1 MKNTARNSVHRY
13 GYWAMSFHWLS
24 ALGVVGLFALGYWM
38 VDLDY
43 YSEWYKT
50 APALH
55 KSIGLSLVLVTLFRM
70 IWRKT
75 QVQPKALDTHSK
87 LEKKAGHYTHY
98 LLYILI
104 LLVFVSG
111 YMISTADGRGI
122 EVFELFEVPGFGSL
136 FEDQEDI
143 AGEVH
148 EYATYT
154 LVGLALLHAVAALKH
169 HFIDKDETLNR
180 MLGNKR

>member
-1 MKNTARNSVHRY
+1 MRNSEYRY
-13 GYWAMSFHWLS
+13 GYWAVGFHWLS
-24 ALGVVGLFALGYWM
+24 ALTVVSLFGLGYWM

-43 YSEWYKT
+43 YSGWYKT

-55 KSIGLSLVLVTLFRM
+55 KSIGLSLLVVTLFRVV
-70 IWRKT
+70 WRKLET
-75 QVQPKALDTHSK
+75 QPKALDSHTA

-98 LLYILI
+98 ALYFLM

-122 EVFELFEVPGFGSL
+122 EIFELFTVPGLGSL
-136 FEDQEDI
+136 FENQEDI

-148 EYATYT
+148 EYATYM
-154 LVGLALLHAVAALKH
+154 LVGLALIHACAALKH
-169 HFIDKDETLNR
+169 HFIDKDETLKR
-180 MLGNKR
+180 MLGNKH